1 MDAWRFEAL
10 GTGWE
15 IGTAGPLPD
24 GERAAVLGMI
34 DDFDRTWSRFRS
46 GSLVTA
52 LAAAPQEVPA
62 PPDAVA
68 MLDLYRDLSEATA
81 GAVQPLVGDSLAA
94 RGYDAGY
101 SFHDRGARPAA
112 ADWMARLTWADGV
125 LALRTRETID
135 VGALGK
141 GRIVDVVH
149 DLLGSFGH
157 TERIVD
163 AGGDMRASG
172 PPIRVALE
180 HPFDP
185 TRAIGVAT
193 IAGEALC
200 ASAVN
205 RRAWPG
211 GAAGLHHVLDA
222 RTGEPVRTIAA
233 TWAIAREAML
243 ADAAATA
250 LFFDG
255 GPAFAHRHGVEW
267 VRMTTAGMVEW
278 SAGVASESDRNGKAR
293 VEVFA

>member
-1 MDAWRFEAL
+1 MGTWRFDA
-10 GTGWE
+10 
-15 IGTAGPLPD
+15 IGTAWQIDVGDEVLAD
-24 GERAAVLGMI
+24 GERSAVLGMI
-34 DDFDRTWSRFRS
+34 DDFDRTWSRFRAD
-46 GSLVTA
+46 SLVTA
-52 LAAAPQEVPA
+52 LAEEPQEVPV
-62 PPDAVA
+62 PPDATA
-68 MLDLYRDLSEATA
+68 MLELYRALSAATD

-94 RGYDAGY
+94 RGYDADY
-101 SFHDRGARPAA
+101 SFADRGALPAVP
-112 ADWMARLTWADGV
+112 DWTQQLTWDGGA
-125 LALRTRETID
+125 LALGSPALID

-157 TERIVD
+157 ATRIVD
-163 AGGDMRASG
+163 AGGDLRVSG

-180 HPFDP
+180 HPFDE

-193 IAGEALC
+193 IADEALC

-211 GAAGLHHVLDA
+211 AHGGLHHVLDA
-222 RTGEPVRTIAA
+222 RTGEPVRTIVA
-233 TWAIAREAML
+233 TWAIAPEAML

-255 GPAFAHRHGVEW
+255 GAGFSDRHGVEW
-267 VRMTTAGMVEW
+267 VRMTTDGRLEW
-278 SAGVASESDRNGKAR
+278 SAGSR